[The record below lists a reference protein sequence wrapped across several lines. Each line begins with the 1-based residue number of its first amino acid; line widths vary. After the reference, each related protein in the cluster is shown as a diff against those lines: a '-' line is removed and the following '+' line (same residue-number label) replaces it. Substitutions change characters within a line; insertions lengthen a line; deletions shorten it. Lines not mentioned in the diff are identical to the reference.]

1 MPDRL
6 SSLFRFDLSGKTV
19 PDTMTVA
26 QAIDIMAER
35 RANCFLV
42 QAEGGRA
49 VGVLS
54 EHDIVTAFAFFKEK
68 ARETKIRDIMTID
81 IFAARENDSL
91 DEALK
96 VMADNNVRHL
106 PVLSEYGNILDFL
119 SITEIIAKKNEMY
132 G

>member
-1 MPDRL
+1 MPDKL
-6 SSLFRFDLSGKTV
+6 SSLFRFDLSGKTIQ
-19 PDTMTVA
+19 DTVTVA
-26 QAIDIMAER
+26 EAIDIMAQTH
-35 RANCFLV
+35 AHCFLV

-54 EHDIVTAFAFFKEK
+54 EHDIVTAFSWLKER
-68 ARETKIRDIMTID
+68 ARDAKVREIMTLD
-81 IFAARENDSL
+81 IFAAKENDSL

-119 SITEIIAKKNEMY
+119 SITDIIAKKNAMY
-132 G
+132 D